1 MVWYDWIL
9 IAPIVLGVVMGYR
22 MGLIKNVL
30 YIVLVAITMI
40 IGGLLSQMI
49 VDAIGLELES
59 DGLVTVIGY
68 GILLIAGFLG
78 VQLFSGVVQMIIS
91 KLTFGIGDKVNAV
104 GGLASGLVLG
114 FLVTTIIVNITAR
127 WTYTPDEEEDG
138 RLEISEEAISKMF
151 ENSIKD
157 TSREAADKILRE
169 SLMVGVVI
177 DVKNLLGGQ
186 FLGIIPGEFSD
197 TVDIADERR
206 APDYFTSFVAQAL
219 IK

>member
-127 WTYTPDEEEDG
+127 WTYTPNEEEDG

-157 TSREAADKILRE
+157 TSREAADKIIKE
-169 SLMVGVVI
+169 SVMVGVVI

-197 TVDIADERR
+197 TLDIADERR
-206 APDYFTSFVAQAL
+206 ATD
-219 IK
+219 

>member
-1 MVWYDWIL
+1 MVWYDWLL
-9 IAPIVLGVVMGYR
+9 IAPIVLGVILGYR
-22 MGLIKNVL
+22 MGLIKNIL
-30 YIVLVAITMI
+30 YIILVAITMI
-40 IGGLLSQMI
+40 IGGLISQMI

-68 GILLIAGFLG
+68 GILLIVGFLS
-78 VQLFSGVVQMIIS
+78 VQLFSGTVEMIMN
-91 KLTFGIGDKVNAV
+91 KLTFGIGDKVNSI
-104 GGLASGLVLG
+104 GGLASGLILG

-138 RLEISEEAISKMF
+138 RLEISEEAIAKMF

-157 TSREAADKILRE
+157 TSREAADKIIRE
-169 SLMVGVVI
+169 SIMVGVVI

-197 TVDIADERR
+197 TLDIADERR
-206 APDYFTSFVAQAL
+206 SDD
-219 IK
+219 

>member
-186 FLGIIPGEFSD
+186 FLGIIPGEF
-197 TVDIADERR
+197 
-206 APDYFTSFVAQAL
+206 
-219 IK
+219 

>member
-9 IAPIVLGVVMGYR
+9 IAPIVLGVILGYR

-91 KLTFGIGDKVNAV
+91 KITFGIGDKVNAV

-197 TVDIADERR
+197 TLDIADERR
-206 APDYFTSFVAQAL
+206 ATD
-219 IK
+219 

>member
-91 KLTFGIGDKVNAV
+91 KLTFGIGDKVNAI
-104 GGLASGLVLG
+104 GGLVSGLVLG

-157 TSREAADKILRE
+157 TSREAADKIIRE
-169 SLMVGVVI
+169 SVMVGVVI

-197 TVDIADERR
+197 TLDIADERR
-206 APDYFTSFVAQAL
+206 ATD
-219 IK
+219 

>member
-1 MVWYDWIL
+1 MVWYDWLL
-9 IAPIVLGVVMGYR
+9 IAPIVLGVVLGYR

-30 YIVLVAITMI
+30 YIVLVAVTMI
-40 IGGLLSQMI
+40 IGGFLSQMI

-68 GILLIAGFLG
+68 GILLIAGFLS
-78 VQLFSGVVQMIIS
+78 VQLFSGTVEMIMN
-91 KLTFGIGDKVNAV
+91 KLTFGIGDKVNAI

-114 FLVTTIIVNITAR
+114 FLITTIIVNITAR

-157 TSREAADKILRE
+157 TSREAADKIIRE

-197 TVDIADERR
+197 TLDIADERR
-206 APDYFTSFVAQAL
+206 AND
-219 IK
+219 

>member
-1 MVWYDWIL
+1 MTKFDKENKMVWYDWIL
-9 IAPIVLGVVMGYR
+9 IAPIVLGVVLGYR
-22 MGLIKNVL
+22 MGLIKNIL
-30 YIVLVAITMI
+30 YIVLVAITMV

-91 KLTFGIGDKVNAV
+91 KLTFGIGDKINSI

-197 TVDIADERR
+197 TLDIADERR
-206 APDYFTSFVAQAL
+206 ATD
-219 IK
+219 

>member
-9 IAPIVLGVVMGYR
+9 LAPIVLGVILGYR
-22 MGLIKNVL
+22 MGLIKNIL
-30 YIVLVAITMI
+30 YIILVAITMV

-68 GILLIAGFLG
+68 GILLIAGFLS
-78 VQLFSGVVQMIIS
+78 VQLFSGIIN
-91 KLTFGIGDKVNAV
+91 KLTFGIGNKVNSI

-114 FLVTTIIVNITAR
+114 FLVTTILVNITAR

-138 RLEISEEAISKMF
+138 RLEISEEAIAKMF

-157 TSREAADKILRE
+157 TSREAADKIIRE
-169 SLMVGVVI
+169 SIMVGVVI

-197 TVDIADERR
+197 TLDIADERR
-206 APDYFTSFVAQAL
+206 SSD
-219 IK
+219 

>member
-1 MVWYDWIL
+1 MVWYDWLL
-9 IAPIVLGVVMGYR
+9 IAPIVLGVILGYR

-30 YIVLVAITMI
+30 YIILVALTMI
-40 IGGLLSQMI
+40 IGGLISQMI

-68 GILLIAGFLG
+68 GILLIVGFLS
-78 VQLFSGVVQMIIS
+78 VQLFSGTVEMIMN
-91 KLTFGIGDKVNAV
+91 KLTFGIGDKVNAI
-104 GGLASGLVLG
+104 GGLGSGLILG
-114 FLVTTIIVNITAR
+114 FLVTTILVNITAR

-138 RLEISEEAISKMF
+138 RLEISEEAIAKMF

-157 TSREAADKILRE
+157 TSREAADKIIRE
-169 SLMVGVVI
+169 SIMVGVVI

-197 TVDIADERR
+197 TLDIADERR
-206 APDYFTSFVAQAL
+206 SDD
-219 IK
+219 

>member
-30 YIVLVAITMI
+30 YIVLVAITMV

-197 TVDIADERR
+197 TLDIADERR
-206 APDYFTSFVAQAL
+206 ATD
-219 IK
+219 

>member
-78 VQLFSGVVQMIIS
+78 VQLFSGVVQMILS
-91 KLTFGIGDKVNAV
+91 KLTFGIGDKVNAF

-197 TVDIADERR
+197 TLDIADERR
-206 APDYFTSFVAQAL
+206 ATD
-219 IK
+219 